1 MISHTFIGIVNFRYK
16 ILTSSTKNMR
26 DFSNFF
32 SSIAVSL
39 TFRLVLSQTSTR
51 LPIANLEAEADIS
64 KVELAINNTIR
75 KT

>member
-1 MISHTFIGIVNFRYK
+1 
-16 ILTSSTKNMR
+16 
-26 DFSNFF
+26 
-32 SSIAVSL
+32 
-39 TFRLVLSQTSTR
+39 